1 MICFDCFS
9 RYTDATTKAI
19 VTKIHDDSCK
29 TTTTPSTISNSNNKI
44 AVKKSVT
51 SIAKHRWKILS
62 KALCH
67 HHHHHHSIDEFDGME
82 NRQQTRSMVHS
93 AINQTNRSIPD
104 DYLASVR
111 RFTCFNLFQRT
122 PTLILRFAH
131 DDDDNTGDD
140 GVEIRSS
147 ENWFI
152 YRTTVDERE
161 YSLVIHEICQ
171 KFTPEELIGF
181 NNTGNICIWPSEE
194 VLAYYV
200 LHHLSAFHQRRVLE
214 LGGGMSCLAGLF
226 IAKYS
231 QADFIHLTDGND
243 LSVQNA
249 NEMLSKNLTRQS
261 MANVLCSVLKWE
273 NIGHQLIPED
283 AQYDC
288 ILSADCLFFDT
299 VRPALVNALWQF
311 MKPTGFAL
319 IMAPNRSNT
328 LVDFMLQVK
337 ERGFNCCMR
346 KCYNR
351 IIWQKHLDLLE
362 TNVYDEDIHYPILI
376 EITKPTKSHRVP
388 IIPLI

>member
-1 MICFDCFS
+1 M
-9 RYTDATTKAI
+9 
-19 VTKIHDDSCK
+19 TKIYDNPCK
-29 TTTTPSTISNSNNKI
+29 TTSNNNNNNNKI

-67 HHHHHHSIDEFDGME
+67 HSIDEFDGME
-82 NRQQTRSMVHS
+82 NRQQTKSMERL
-93 AINQTNRSIPD
+93 ALNQTSHPMSD

-122 PTLILRFAH
+122 PTLILHFAH
-131 DDDDNTGDD
+131 HND
-140 GVEIRSS
+140 GVDIQSS

-152 YRTTVDERE
+152 YRTSVDERE

-214 LGGGMSCLAGLF
+214 LGGGMSCMAGLL
-226 IAKYS
+226 IAKYTE
-231 QADFIHLTDGND
+231 AHFVHLTDGND

-249 NEMLSKNLTRQS
+249 NEMLSQNLPVQS
-261 MANVLCSVLKWE
+261 VANVLCSILKWE
-273 NIGHQLIPED
+273 NINQSIPED

-288 ILSADCLFFDT
+288 ILSADCLFFDS

-319 IMAPNRSNT
+319 IMAPCRGNT
-328 LVDFMLQVK
+328 LEIFIQQAK
-337 ERGFNCCMR
+337 QRGFNCCMR

-351 IIWQKHLDLLE
+351 TIWQKHLKLLE

-376 EITKPTKSHRVP
+376 EITKPAKSHRVP

>member
-1 MICFDCFS
+1 M
-9 RYTDATTKAI
+9 
-19 VTKIHDDSCK
+19 
-29 TTTTPSTISNSNNKI
+29 
-44 AVKKSVT
+44 KKSVT

-67 HHHHHHSIDEFDGME
+67 QHQQHSIDEFDVME
-82 NRQQTRSMVHS
+82 NGQPTRQSIMCS
-93 AINQTNRSIPD
+93 ALNQTDSPLSD

-111 RFTCFNLFQRT
+111 RFTCFDLFQRT
-122 PTLILRFAH
+122 PTLILHFAH
-131 DDDDNTGDD
+131 STADS
-140 GVEIRSS
+140 GVEIQSS

-152 YRTTVDERE
+152 YRTTVDEHE

-200 LHHLSAFHQRRVLE
+200 LHHLSAFDRRRVLE
-214 LGGGMSCLAGLF
+214 LGGGMSCMAGLF
-226 IAKYS
+226 IAKYA
-231 QADFIHLTDGND
+231 QADFVHLTDGND
-243 LSVQNA
+243 LSIHNA
-249 NEMLSKNLTRQS
+249 NEMRSQNLPCQP
-261 MANVLCSVLKWE
+261 MASNVACSVLKWE
-273 NIGHQLIPED
+273 NITQPIPDD

-319 IMAPNRSNT
+319 IMAPCRGNT
-328 LVDFMLQVK
+328 LNIFIQQAK
-337 ERGFNCCMR
+337 QRGFNCCMR

-351 IIWQKHLDLLE
+351 IIWQKHLELLD
-362 TNVYDEDIHYPILI
+362 TSVYDEDIHYPILI
-376 EITKPTKSHRVP
+376 EITKPAINHIVFPSFH
-388 IIPLI
+388 